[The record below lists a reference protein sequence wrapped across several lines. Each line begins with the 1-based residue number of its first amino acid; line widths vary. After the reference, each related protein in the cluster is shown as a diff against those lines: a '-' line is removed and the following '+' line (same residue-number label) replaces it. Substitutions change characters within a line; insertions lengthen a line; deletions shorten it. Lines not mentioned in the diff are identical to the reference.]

1 MKRTISFIGALG
13 IYLALFAFVF
23 ANALEKSI
31 DFSVYQQYYRVIL
44 NGWVTTLSISAVSLV
59 LALFV
64 GLFLYLMQQ
73 SKYKVLLY
81 LAEIHKTIIFGT
93 PLVVIA
99 IIAYYYIG
107 NAFGIDSKFWIG
119 ALTLALYIGAY
130 ISDIYKGAI
139 ESIHVNQWQTAKM
152 FGFTRYQTYRYVV
165 FPQVI
170 TSILP
175 PLAGQFAM
183 TIKSSALL
191 AYMATDEFLNAIQT
205 VMSISF
211 RYPEGF
217 FVVTIGYLI
226 LTIPL
231 ILLVR
236 YLEKKFSYKVSH
248 EFKD

>member
-1 MKRTISFIGALG
+1 MRKIISFFSALG
-13 IYLALFAFVF
+13 LYAIFFWFVSTS
-23 ANALEKSI
+23 ALEKTI
-31 DFSVYQQYYRVIL
+31 DFTIYKQYYRVIL
-44 NGWVTTLSISAVSLV
+44 NGWITTLTISAVSLV

-64 GLFLYLMQQ
+64 GLVLYFMHE
-73 SKYKVLLY
+73 SKFKIFVY
-81 LAEIHKTIIFGT
+81 LSEIHKTIIFGT

-107 NAFGIDSKFWIG
+107 NAFNIDSKFWIG

-130 ISDIYKGAI
+130 IADIYKGAI
-139 ESIHVNQWQTAKM
+139 ESIHINQWQTAKM
-152 FGFTRYQTYRYVV
+152 FGFTRYQTYRYIV

-191 AYMATDEFLNAIQT
+191 AYMSTDEFLNAIQT
-205 VMSISF
+205 VQSISF

-217 FVVTIGYLI
+217 LIVTVGYLV

-236 YLEKKFSYKVSH
+236 MLEKKLNYKVNH
-248 EFKD
+248 EIEN

>member
-1 MKRTISFIGALG
+1 MRKIISFFSALG
-13 IYLALFAFVF
+13 LYAIFFWFVSTS
-23 ANALEKSI
+23 ALEKTI
-31 DFSVYQQYYRVIL
+31 DFTIYKQYYRVIF
-44 NGWVTTLSISAVSLV
+44 NGWLTTLSISAVSLV

-64 GLFLYLMQQ
+64 GLVLYFMRESRFKLF
-73 SKYKVLLY
+73 VY
-81 LAEIHKTIIFGT
+81 LSEIHKTIIFGT

-107 NAFGIDSKFWIG
+107 NAFNIDSKFWIG

-130 ISDIYKGAI
+130 IADIYKGAI
-139 ESIHVNQWQTAKM
+139 ASIHINQWQTAKM
-152 FGFTRYQTYRYVV
+152 FGFTRYQTYRYIV

-191 AYMATDEFLNAIQT
+191 AYMSTDEFLNAIQT
-205 VMSISF
+205 VQSISF

-217 FVVTIGYLI
+217 LIVTVGYLV

-236 YLEKKFSYKVSH
+236 MLEKKLNYKVNH
-248 EFKD
+248 EIEN

>member
-1 MKRTISFIGALG
+1 MKKLTRFFAALG
-13 IYLALFAFVF
+13 MYALFFYFVST
-23 ANALEKSI
+23 NALEKSV
-31 DFSVYQQYYRVIL
+31 DFSVYGQYYRVII
-44 NGWVTTLSISAVSLV
+44 NGWFTTLTISAVSLV

-64 GLFLYLMQQ
+64 GLLLYIMHQ
-73 SKYKVLLY
+73 SRFKVLYY
-81 LAEIHKTIIFGT
+81 LSEIHKTIIFGT

-107 NAFGIDSKFWIG
+107 NAFGIRSKFWIG
-119 ALTLALYIGAY
+119 VFTLALYIGAY
-130 ISDIYKGAI
+130 IADLYKGAI

-152 FGFTRYQTYRYVV
+152 FGFTKYQTYRYIV

-170 TSILP
+170 TTILP

-211 RYPEGF
+211 RIPEGLM
-217 FVVTIGYLI
+217 VVTVGYLI

-236 YLEKKFSYKVSH
+236 FLENKLNYKVDH
-248 EFKD
+248 EFRD

>member
-1 MKRTISFIGALG
+1 MRKIISFFSALG
-13 IYLALFAFVF
+13 LYAIFFWFVSTS
-23 ANALEKSI
+23 ALEKTI
-31 DFSVYQQYYRVIL
+31 DFTIYKQYYRVIL
-44 NGWVTTLSISAVSLV
+44 NGWITTLTISAVSLV

-64 GLFLYLMQQ
+64 GLVLYFMHE
-73 SKYKVLLY
+73 SKFKIFVY
-81 LAEIHKTIIFGT
+81 LSEIHKTIIFGT

-107 NAFGIDSKFWIG
+107 NAFNIDSKFWIG

-130 ISDIYKGAI
+130 IADIYKGAI
-139 ESIHVNQWQTAKM
+139 ESIHINQWQTAKM
-152 FGFTRYQTYRYVV
+152 FGFTRYQTYRYIV

-191 AYMATDEFLNAIQT
+191 AYMSTDEFLNAIQT
-205 VMSISF
+205 VQSISF

-217 FVVTIGYLI
+217 LIVTVGYLV

-231 ILLVR
+231 ISLVR
-236 YLEKKFSYKVSH
+236 MLEKKLNYKVNH
-248 EFKD
+248 EIEN

>member
-1 MKRTISFIGALG
+1 MKKIISFLSALG
-13 IYLALFAFVF
+13 LYAIFFWFVSTS
-23 ANALEKSI
+23 ALEKTI
-31 DFSVYQQYYRVIL
+31 DFSIYKQYYRVIL
-44 NGWVTTLSISAVSLV
+44 NGWITTLTISAVSLV

-64 GLFLYLMQQ
+64 GLVLYFMRE
-73 SKYKVLLY
+73 SRFKLLVY
-81 LAEIHKTIIFGT
+81 LSEIHKTIIFGT

-107 NAFGIDSKFWIG
+107 NAFNIDSKFWVG

-130 ISDIYKGAI
+130 IADIYKGAI
-139 ESIHVNQWQTAKM
+139 ESIHINQWQTAKM
-152 FGFTRYQTYRYVV
+152 FGFTRYQTYRYIV

-191 AYMATDEFLNAIQT
+191 AYMSTDEFLNAIQT
-205 VMSISF
+205 VQSISF

-217 FVVTIGYLI
+217 LIVTVGYLI

-231 ILLVR
+231 ILMVR
-236 YLEKKFSYKVSH
+236 MLEKKFNYKVNH
-248 EFKD
+248 ELEN

>member
-1 MKRTISFIGALG
+1 MRKIISFFSALG
-13 IYLALFAFVF
+13 LYAIFFWFVSTS
-23 ANALEKSI
+23 ALEKTI
-31 DFSVYQQYYRVIL
+31 DFTIYKQYYRVIL
-44 NGWVTTLSISAVSLV
+44 NGWITTLTISAVSLV

-64 GLFLYLMQQ
+64 GLILYFMRE
-73 SKYKVLLY
+73 SKFKIFVY
-81 LAEIHKTIIFGT
+81 LSEIHKTIIFGT

-107 NAFGIDSKFWIG
+107 NAFNIDSKFWIG

-130 ISDIYKGAI
+130 IADIYKGAI
-139 ESIHVNQWQTAKM
+139 ESIHINQWQTAKM
-152 FGFTRYQTYRYVV
+152 FGFTRYQTYRYIV

-191 AYMATDEFLNAIQT
+191 AYMSTDEFLNAIQT
-205 VMSISF
+205 VQSISF

-217 FVVTIGYLI
+217 LIVTVGYLV

-236 YLEKKFSYKVSH
+236 MLENKLNYKVNH
-248 EFKD
+248 EIEN

>member
-1 MKRTISFIGALG
+1 MRKIISFFSALG
-13 IYLALFAFVF
+13 LYAIFFWFVSTS
-23 ANALEKSI
+23 ALEKTI
-31 DFSVYQQYYRVIL
+31 DFTIYKQYYRVIL
-44 NGWVTTLSISAVSLV
+44 NGWITTLTISAVSLV

-64 GLFLYLMQQ
+64 GLVLYFMRE
-73 SKYKVLLY
+73 SKLKIFVY
-81 LAEIHKTIIFGT
+81 LSEIHKTIIFGT

-107 NAFGIDSKFWIG
+107 NAFNIDSKFWIG

-130 ISDIYKGAI
+130 IADIYKGAI
-139 ESIHVNQWQTAKM
+139 ESIHINQWQTAKM
-152 FGFTRYQTYRYVV
+152 FGFTRYQTYRYIV

-191 AYMATDEFLNAIQT
+191 AYMSTDEFLNAIQT
-205 VMSISF
+205 VQSISF

-217 FVVTIGYLI
+217 LIVTMGYLV

-236 YLEKKFSYKVSH
+236 MLEKKLNYKVNH
-248 EFKD
+248 EIEN

>member
-1 MKRTISFIGALG
+1 MRKIISFFSALG
-13 IYLALFAFVF
+13 LYAIFFWFVSTS
-23 ANALEKSI
+23 ALEKTI
-31 DFSVYQQYYRVIL
+31 DFTIYKQYYRVIF
-44 NGWVTTLSISAVSLV
+44 NGWITTLTISAVSLV

-64 GLFLYLMQQ
+64 GLVLYFMRE
-73 SKYKVLLY
+73 SKFKILVY
-81 LAEIHKTIIFGT
+81 LSEIHKTIIFGT

-107 NAFGIDSKFWIG
+107 NAFNIDSKFWIG

-130 ISDIYKGAI
+130 IADIYKGAI
-139 ESIHVNQWQTAKM
+139 ESIHINQWQTAKM
-152 FGFTRYQTYRYVV
+152 FGFTRYQTYRYIV

-191 AYMATDEFLNAIQT
+191 AYMSTDEFLNAIQT
-205 VMSISF
+205 VQSISF

-217 FVVTIGYLI
+217 LIVTVGYLI

-236 YLEKKFSYKVSH
+236 MLEKKLNYKVNH
-248 EFKD
+248 ETEN

>member
-1 MKRTISFIGALG
+1 MRKIISFFSALG
-13 IYLALFAFVF
+13 LYAIFFWFVSTS
-23 ANALEKSI
+23 ALEKTI
-31 DFSVYQQYYRVIL
+31 DFTIYKQYYRVIL
-44 NGWVTTLSISAVSLV
+44 NGWITTLTISAVSLV

-64 GLFLYLMQQ
+64 GLVLYFMRE
-73 SKYKVLLY
+73 SKLKIFAY
-81 LAEIHKTIIFGT
+81 LSEIHKTIIFGT

-107 NAFGIDSKFWIG
+107 NAFNIDSKFWIG

-130 ISDIYKGAI
+130 IADIYKGAI
-139 ESIHVNQWQTAKM
+139 ESIHINQWQTAKM
-152 FGFTRYQTYRYVV
+152 FGFTRYQTYRYIV

-191 AYMATDEFLNAIQT
+191 AYMSTDEFLNAIQT
-205 VMSISF
+205 VQSISF

-217 FVVTIGYLI
+217 LIVTVGYLV

-236 YLEKKFSYKVSH
+236 MLEKKLNYKVNH
-248 EFKD
+248 EIEN

>member
-1 MKRTISFIGALG
+1 MKRVLSFAVALG

-23 ANALEKSI
+23 ANALEKTI
-31 DFSVYQQYYRVIL
+31 DFSVYQQYYRVIW

-64 GLFLYLMQQ
+64 GLILYLMQQ
-73 SKYKVLLY
+73 SKHKVLMY

-170 TSILP
+170 TTILP

-231 ILLVR
+231 ILSVR

>member
-1 MKRTISFIGALG
+1 MRKIISFFSALG
-13 IYLALFAFVF
+13 LYAIFFWFVSTS
-23 ANALEKSI
+23 ALEKTI
-31 DFSVYQQYYRVIL
+31 DFTIYKQYYRVIL
-44 NGWVTTLSISAVSLV
+44 NGWITTLTISAVSLV

-64 GLFLYLMQQ
+64 GLMLYFMRE
-73 SKYKVLLY
+73 SKFKIFVY
-81 LAEIHKTIIFGT
+81 LSEIHKTIIFGT

-107 NAFGIDSKFWIG
+107 NAFNIDSKFWIG

-130 ISDIYKGAI
+130 IADIYKGAI
-139 ESIHVNQWQTAKM
+139 ESIHINQWQTAKM
-152 FGFTRYQTYRYVV
+152 FGFTRYQTYRYIV

-191 AYMATDEFLNAIQT
+191 AYMSTDEFLNAIQT
-205 VMSISF
+205 VQSISF

-217 FVVTIGYLI
+217 LIVTVGYLV

-236 YLEKKFSYKVSH
+236 MLEKKLNYKVNH
-248 EFKD
+248 EIEN

>member
-1 MKRTISFIGALG
+1 MRKIISFFSALG
-13 IYLALFAFVF
+13 LYAIFFWFVSTS
-23 ANALEKSI
+23 ALEKTI
-31 DFSVYQQYYRVIL
+31 DFTIYKQYYRVIL
-44 NGWVTTLSISAVSLV
+44 NGWITTLTISAVSLV

-64 GLFLYLMQQ
+64 GLVLYFMRE
-73 SKYKVLLY
+73 SKFKIFVY
-81 LAEIHKTIIFGT
+81 LSEIHKTIIFGT

-107 NAFGIDSKFWIG
+107 NAFNIDSKFWIG

-130 ISDIYKGAI
+130 IADIYKGAI
-139 ESIHVNQWQTAKM
+139 ESIHINQWQTAKM
-152 FGFTRYQTYRYVV
+152 FGFTRYQTYRYIV

-191 AYMATDEFLNAIQT
+191 AYMSTDEFLNAIQT
-205 VMSISF
+205 VQSISF

-217 FVVTIGYLI
+217 LIVTVGYLV

-236 YLEKKFSYKVSH
+236 MLEKKLNYKVNH
-248 EFKD
+248 EIEN

>member
-1 MKRTISFIGALG
+1 MKKLASFLIAFGL
-13 IYLALFAFVF
+13 YVLLFYFVST
-23 ANALEKSI
+23 NALEKSV
-31 DFSVYQQYYRVIL
+31 DFSVYEQYYKVIL
-44 NGWVTTLSISAVSLV
+44 NGWLTTLTISAVSLV

-64 GLFLYLMQQ
+64 GLLLYMMHQ
-73 SKYKVLLY
+73 SRFKVLYY
-81 LAEIHKTIIFGT
+81 LSEIHKTIIFGT

-107 NAFGIDSKFWIG
+107 NAFGIRSKFWIG
-119 ALTLALYIGAY
+119 VFTLALYIGAY
-130 ISDIYKGAI
+130 IADIYKGAI
-139 ESIHVNQWQTAKM
+139 ESIHINQWQTAKM
-152 FGFTRYQTYRYVV
+152 FGFTKYQTYRYIV

-170 TSILP
+170 TTVLP

-191 AYMATDEFLNAIQT
+191 AYMATDEFLNSIQT

-211 RYPEGF
+211 RIPEGLM
-217 FVVTIGYLI
+217 VVTIGYLI

-236 YLEKKFSYKVSH
+236 YLENKLNYKVDH
-248 EFKD
+248 EFKN

>member
-1 MKRTISFIGALG
+1 MKKMFSFLAALG
-13 IYLALFAFVF
+13 LYGILFYFVYT
-23 ANALEKSI
+23 NALEKTI
-31 DFSVYQQYYRVIL
+31 DFTIYKQYYRVIL
-44 NGWVTTLSISAVSLV
+44 NGWLTTLSISAISLI

-64 GLFLYLMQQ
+64 GLMLYLMHE
-73 SKYKVLLY
+73 SKIKILHY

-107 NAFGIDSKFWIG
+107 NAFNVDSKFWVG
-119 ALTLALYIGAY
+119 SLTLSLYIGAY
-130 ISDIYKGAI
+130 IADIYKGAI
-139 ESIHVNQWQTAKM
+139 ESIHINQWQTAKM
-152 FGFTRYQTYRYVV
+152 FGFTKYQTYRYIV
-165 FPQVI
+165 FPQVV
-170 TSILP
+170 TTILP

-191 AYMATDEFLNAIQT
+191 AYMSTDEFLNAIQT
-205 VMSISF
+205 VQSISF

-217 FVVTIGYLI
+217 FIVTVGYLI

-236 YLEKKFSYKVSH
+236 YLEKKFDYKVNH
-248 EFKD
+248 EFEA

>member
-1 MKRTISFIGALG
+1 MKKILSFLAALG
-13 IYLALFAFVF
+13 VYGILFYFVYT
-23 ANALEKSI
+23 NALEKTI
-31 DFSVYQQYYRVIL
+31 DFSVYRQYYRVIL
-44 NGWVTTLSISAVSLV
+44 NGWLTTLSISAVSLI

-64 GLFLYLMQQ
+64 GLMLYLMHE
-73 SKYKVLLY
+73 SRIKVLHY

-107 NAFGIDSKFWIG
+107 DAFNVDSKFWVG
-119 ALTLALYIGAY
+119 SLTLALYIGAY
-130 ISDIYKGAI
+130 IADIYKGAI
-139 ESIHVNQWQTAKM
+139 ESIHINQWQTAKM
-152 FGFTRYQTYRYVV
+152 FGFSRYQTYRYIV

-170 TSILP
+170 TTILP

-191 AYMATDEFLNAIQT
+191 AYMSTDEFLNAIQT
-205 VMSISF
+205 VQSISF

-217 FVVTIGYLI
+217 LVVTVGYLI

-236 YLEKKFSYKVSH
+236 YLEKKFDYKVSH
-248 EFKD
+248 EFKA